1 MFLALLPFLWG
12 KNEKKITFNLMGE
25 TKVSTKLWGS
35 MVHQGGTL
43 EHLNNGGVILYGQV
57 WHQF

>member
-1 MFLALLPFLWG
+1 
-12 KNEKKITFNLMGE
+12 MGE

-43 EHLNNGGVILYGQV
+43 EHLNNEGVILYGQV